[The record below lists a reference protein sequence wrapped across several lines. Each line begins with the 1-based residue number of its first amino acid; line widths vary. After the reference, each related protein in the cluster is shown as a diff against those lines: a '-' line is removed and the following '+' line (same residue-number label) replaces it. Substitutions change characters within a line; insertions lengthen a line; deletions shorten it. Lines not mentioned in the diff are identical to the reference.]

1 MLGIVPCAGHCS
13 TCWGHATIAQRP
25 QLPKHMG
32 KQTIT
37 PSRQCQVVRNAVKN
51 NKARDRVTVQ
61 LARGRV
67 GVWRRA
73 LLQSGRE
80 GTL

>member
-1 MLGIVPCAGHCS
+1 MECLLCAGHYS

-32 KQTIT
+32 RQTIT
-37 PSRQCQVVRNAVKN
+37 PRRQCRVLKNAVKN
-51 NKARDRVTVQ
+51 DKAGKRVTVQ
-61 LARGRV
+61 LAKGGV
-67 GVWRRA
+67 GVWRGA
-73 LLQSGRE
+73 LVQSGRE